1 MANQNPQPSML
12 TARFNIPAATPA
24 GYAVGTTFT
33 QTITTQQAYNE
44 IIYVYGLNVQALLDT
59 GSSTIGAQDDQWD
72 IQITSGPNSVPTND
86 FPFEY
91 IYDREDKTLAF
102 SSPIV
107 VTHRQPLQVHLERTG
122 DGAAIAA
129 DLTVLINLIGE
140 LVVMA

>member
-12 TARFNIPAATPA
+12 TGRFNITAATL
-24 GYAVGTTFT
+24 AVGTTFT

-59 GSSTIGAQDDQWD
+59 GGDGIAATDDRWD
-72 IQITSGPNSVPTND
+72 IQITSGPNLVPTND
-86 FPFEY
+86 FDFEY
-91 IYDREDKTLAF
+91 IYNRQDKTLAF

-107 VTHRQPLQVHLERTG
+107 VTHRQPLQIHLERT
-122 DGAAIAA
+122 DSTVIAA
-129 DLTVLINLIGE
+129 DITVLVNLIGE

>member
-12 TARFNIPAATPA
+12 TARFNVGNGT
-24 GYAVGTTFT
+24 YAVGTTFT

-44 IIYVYGLNVQALLDT
+44 IIYVYGLNVQALLDA
-59 GSSTIGAQDDQWD
+59 GSTTIGAQDDQWD

-86 FPFEY
+86 FSFEY
-91 IYDREDKTLAF
+91 IYDRQDKTLAF

-129 DLTVLINLIGE
+129 DLTVIVNLIGE

>member
-12 TARFNIPAATPA
+12 TARFNITGAPTT
-24 GYAVGTTFT
+24 YAVGTTFT

-44 IIYVYGLNVQALLDT
+44 IIYVYGLNVQALLDA
-59 GSSTIGAQDDQWD
+59 GSTTIGAQDDQWD

-86 FPFEY
+86 FSFEY
-91 IYDREDKTLAF
+91 IYDRQDKTLAF

-122 DGAAIAA
+122 NGAAIAA
-129 DLTVLINLIGE
+129 DLTVIVNLIGE